1 VSQRVDFSG
10 NASIY
15 DRRHGTVLALDAAY
29 ELARRAALRPGCRV
43 LDVAA
48 GTGRVTIAFA
58 SIGCATVALDSAAS
72 MLNQLR
78 QKAPGSAQAAGGAN
92 QERNSEDPAAA
103 SESVV
108 RDFLQSHIRIVVG
121 EGARLPFG
129 GGHFDAVI
137 LARVL
142 YLMADWQMV
151 LRQSY
156 DVLKP
161 GGRLLHEWGNGQTDE
176 PWVQIREKARTLF
189 QDAGIGDPFHPGA
202 QSEAEVGAV
211 LAELGFDSSDEL
223 HLGPGPGMTLRD
235 FVGRIVSGEM
245 SYIWNVPKY
254 ARESCLPRLTK
265 WCQDTFD
272 MERPVPIPREI
283 RWAIYRKR

>member
-29 ELARRAALRPGCRV
+29 ELARRAALRSGCRV

-48 GTGRVTIAFA
+48 GTGRVTVAFA
-58 SIGCATVALDSAAS
+58 SIGCETVALDSSPS

-78 QKAPGSAQAAGGAN
+78 QKAPGSQ
-92 QERNSEDPAAA
+92 
-103 SESVV
+103 
-108 RDFLQSHIRIVVG
+108 IRIVAG

-129 GGHFDAVI
+129 RGHFDAVI

-161 GGRLLHEWGNGQTDE
+161 GGCLLHEWGNGQTDE
-176 PWVQIREKARTLF
+176 SWVQIREKARTLF
-189 QDAGIGDPFHPGA
+189 QDAGISDPFHPGA
-202 QSEAEVGAV
+202 RSEAEVGAV
-211 LAELGFDSSDEL
+211 LAELGFDRSDEL
-223 HLGPGPGMTLRD
+223 NLGPGLSTTLRD
-235 FVGRIVSGEM
+235 FIGRIVNGEM
-245 SYIWNVPKY
+245 SYIWDVPKY

-265 WCQDTFD
+265 WCEDTFD
-272 MERPVPIPREI
+272 MERPAPIPREI
-283 RWAIYRKR
+283 RWTIYRKR